1 MGKAKKETV
10 KDAKAVRKSALR
22 KPGTSGAAKDASKR
36 GKAIVAEVLSR
47 ARAATAAKR
56 DKGKEK
62 GKQKETKKE
71 EKKKDDKKETKEK
84 DKRDKEKETKEKKD
98 GAAAKEKQDKQE
110 KDEKAKTHEGQKETA
125 GKEKK
130 KKDDKNEAD
139 ANSATAKRSAMDGE
153 GEGNKK
159 KKAKASAEEKEKGE
173 KLKALQS
180 RLQQIVAPKTP
191 PPKRVRM
198 KSPSESV
205 STNASA
211 QRYAINK
218 AKAEAHF
225 EKIKGSL
232 DSALKDAENQA
243 EFDALGMLDVLDE
256 LKHGKNDKK
265 EKTAEKETKAKPKI
279 EAEQKKDD
287 ERKKEEEAAEE
298 MAQELEDEAEED
310 DEEEQTDDEQEDS
323 EDDAPKTV
331 VPRCETEEEDEE
343 QEEEEEEEEEEED
356 GEPEA
361 EEKNAD
367 EDEAS
372 ADEESDDDGEE
383 EGSEEAEPC
392 ADDDEEEEKEDKEES
407 KGGKKEGRELGKT
420 DKNAWDKFDR
430 SRKTLKFPESL
441 RPMLKRQKTELF
453 NLWLENGRDWDKVAC
468 VVERQ
473 TETKNLARKQ
483 WTAVQ
488 AKTLKASMPED
499 RFQDLIKKRTEA
511 GLYYKDDDYPDDE
524 LETWYYMPQGRVVR
538 QDDSTSELLKVQAQK
553 KLDRGMLNEMTG
565 DDGPLQ
571 AGALPAVKAAS
582 IGGAQALLK
591 ALDDDGKKVT
601 KPPKRRKDEETAEPV
616 KPKTILELGSGMEAL
631 QIVLSKATTA
641 RQKSIQLKGVEF
653 AGELATQMLGHA
665 VEMEGEDSAKR
676 IRPEPSSF
684 RESALLHKF
693 WNHLKSLPGFKYH
706 TVLQSLTPEE
716 LKTSIPCCIHGDG
729 AEMFRDDEFWV
740 MNWSSAFASGYHYEV
755 NESDEQF
762 LKKVSF
768 NMRQDC
774 KDHKFSLHRNRS
786 PSCEHLDQEDGEMQL
801 LNVCAFSLAKAI
813 ELIDNSGLIL
823 SSEEASEP
831 RPDRD

>member
-1 MGKAKKETV
+1 
-10 KDAKAVRKSALR
+10 
-22 KPGTSGAAKDASKR
+22 
-36 GKAIVAEVLSR
+36 
-47 ARAATAAKR
+47 
-56 DKGKEK
+56 
-62 GKQKETKKE
+62 
-71 EKKKDDKKETKEK
+71 
-84 DKRDKEKETKEKKD
+84 
-98 GAAAKEKQDKQE
+98 
-110 KDEKAKTHEGQKETA
+110 
-125 GKEKK
+125 
-130 KKDDKNEAD
+130 
-139 ANSATAKRSAMDGE
+139 
-153 GEGNKK
+153 
-159 KKAKASAEEKEKGE
+159 
-173 KLKALQS
+173 
-180 RLQQIVAPKTP
+180 
-191 PPKRVRM
+191 
-198 KSPSESV
+198 
-205 STNASA
+205 
-211 QRYAINK
+211 
-218 AKAEAHF
+218 
-225 EKIKGSL
+225 
-232 DSALKDAENQA
+232 
-243 EFDALGMLDVLDE
+243 
-256 LKHGKNDKK
+256 
-265 EKTAEKETKAKPKI
+265 
-279 EAEQKKDD
+279 
-287 ERKKEEEAAEE
+287 
-298 MAQELEDEAEED
+298 
-310 DEEEQTDDEQEDS
+310 
-323 EDDAPKTV
+323 
-331 VPRCETEEEDEE
+331 
-343 QEEEEEEEEEEED
+343 
-356 GEPEA
+356 
-361 EEKNAD
+361 
-367 EDEAS
+367 
-372 ADEESDDDGEE
+372 
-383 EGSEEAEPC
+383 
-392 ADDDEEEEKEDKEES
+392 
-407 KGGKKEGRELGKT
+407 
-420 DKNAWDKFDR
+420 
-430 SRKTLKFPESL
+430 
-441 RPMLKRQKTELF
+441 MLKRQKTELF

-616 KPKTILELGSGMEAL
+616 KPKTILESGMEAL

-665 VEMEGEDSAKR
+665 VEME
-676 IRPEPSSF
+676 
-684 RESALLHKF
+684 
-693 WNHLKSLPGFKYH
+693 
-706 TVLQSLTPEE
+706 
-716 LKTSIPCCIHGDG
+716 
-729 AEMFRDDEFWV
+729 
-740 MNWSSAFASGYHYEV
+740 GYHYEV